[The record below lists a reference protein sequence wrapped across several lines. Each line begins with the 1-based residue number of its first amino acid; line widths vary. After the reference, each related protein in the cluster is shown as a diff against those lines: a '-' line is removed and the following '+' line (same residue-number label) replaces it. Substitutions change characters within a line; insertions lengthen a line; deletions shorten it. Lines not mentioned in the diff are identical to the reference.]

1 MLTASFRSP
10 APLCYCSM
18 AINHG
23 RRWNSGL
30 VPTRG
35 SPGCRN
41 RDVASLLL
49 PNSLGSRRA
58 QRLSE
63 RSTPTHPVGAPQLS
77 QFKAL
82 LRFHPLCSLPPALD
96 YSIRDYAF
104 ASYLQ
109 ANWGLCQG
117 QHKFQPVSLITV
129 RPTHWKL

>member
-1 MLTASFRSP
+1 MPPRFR
-10 APLCYCSM
+10 
-18 AINHG
+18 
-23 RRWNSGL
+23 
-30 VPTRG
+30 
-35 SPGCRN
+35 
-41 RDVASLLL
+41 LLI
-49 PNSLGSRRA
+49 PSA
-58 QRLSE
+58 ATVLSAFE
-63 RSTPTHPVGAPQLS
+63 CSTPTHPVGALWLS

-109 ANWGLCQG
+109 ANWGFCQG